1 MAEKNE
7 AFLYDAKSF
16 VISFALVAT
25 ATHRGE
31 RIKQV
36 F

>member
-7 AFLYDAKSF
+7 AFLYDAKS
-16 VISFALVAT
+16 VAISFALVAPV
-25 ATHRGE
+25 THKEE
-31 RIKQV
+31 RTKQV